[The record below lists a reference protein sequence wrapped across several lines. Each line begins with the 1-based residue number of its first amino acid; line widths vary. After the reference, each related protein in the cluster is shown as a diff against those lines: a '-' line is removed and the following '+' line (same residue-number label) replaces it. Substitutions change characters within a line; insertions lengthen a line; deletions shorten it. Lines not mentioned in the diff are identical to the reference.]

1 MKVVRFAWKFAHMVS
16 WKCWFRIRTYIFEN
30 LTPKCINF
38 VDIKFKIFWANFGE
52 KSQYCLFCLTIG
64 THGIFGRVDTKSEVR
79 FSKCRPENPFL
90 SKFGLKKHFLFIL
103 IWDLTSVLGHISIFD
118 FIFYNCF
125 TFCCCILQAVVLV
138 WSAYISTLSWIY
150 IVLVLL
156 LSKFIFT

>member
-79 FSKCRPENPFL
+79 FSKCRPRKSISEQVWAKKAFPVYSHLRSYFC
-90 SKFGLKKHFLFIL
+90 FGAYINF
-103 IWDLTSVLGHISIFD
+103 W
-118 FIFYNCF
+118 FY
-125 TFCCCILQAVVLV
+125 ILQLL
-138 WSAYISTLSWIY
+138 YI
-150 IVLVLL
+150 LL
-156 LSKFIFT
+156 LHFISGCISMKCLYFYFIVNIYCYSTCTI

>member
-64 THGIFGRVDTKSEVR
+64 THGIFGRADTKSEVR

-103 IWDLTSVLGHISIFD
+103 IWDLASVLGHISIFD

-125 TFCCCILQAVVLV
+125 TFCCCIL
-138 WSAYISTLSWIY
+138 
-150 IVLVLL
+150 
-156 LSKFIFT
+156 